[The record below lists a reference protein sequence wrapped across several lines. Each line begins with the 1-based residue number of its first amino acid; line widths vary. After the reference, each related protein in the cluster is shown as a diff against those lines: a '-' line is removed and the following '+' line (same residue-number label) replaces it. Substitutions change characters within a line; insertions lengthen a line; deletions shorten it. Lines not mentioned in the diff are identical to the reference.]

1 MTKSKPNIH
10 ILELYNRYYMYD
22 AGTNAIFSI
31 TKEMCRFLM
40 AILNSN
46 GEIEAE
52 VLKEFHKREKEGTL
66 PVPLDPEHKVAE
78 FVGDDYGHSRFKM
91 G

>member
-46 GEIEAE
+46 GEI
-52 VLKEFHKREKEGTL
+52 
-66 PVPLDPEHKVAE
+66 
-78 FVGDDYGHSRFKM
+78 
-91 G
+91 

>member
-1 MTKSKPNIH
+1 
-10 ILELYNRYYMYD
+10 MYD

-46 GEIEAE
+46 GEIEVGDE
-52 VLKEFHKREKEGTL
+52 LKEEIEYLKESGCL
-66 PVPLDPEHKVAE
+66 KPVMK
-78 FVGDDYGHSRFKM
+78 K
-91 G
+91 

>member
-46 GEIEAE
+46 GEIEVGDE
-52 VLKEFHKREKEGTL
+52 LKEFTLKLGDLTDDEREIILKGCL
-66 PVPLDPEHKVAE
+66 INYYR
-78 FVGDDYGHSRFKM
+78 G
-91 G
+91 

>member
-1 MTKSKPNIH
+1 MCI
-10 ILELYNRYYMYD
+10 RDRYD

-46 GEIEAE
+46 GEIEVAFLLPE
-52 VLKEFHKREKEGTL
+52 PYRYDIHKSSKDQSLHGT
-66 PVPLDPEHKVAE
+66 PS
-78 FVGDDYGHSRFKM
+78 F
-91 G
+91 

>member
-46 GEIEAE
+46 GEIEVGDE
-52 VLKEFHKREKEGTL
+52 LKEFTLKLGDLTDDEREIILKGCL
-66 PVPLDPEHKVAE
+66 IN
-78 FVGDDYGHSRFKM
+78 YNRQ
-91 G
+91 